1 MWFGLGRQE
10 RGDRAEQLARRYL
23 EQQGLQFLEANF
35 RCRQGEIDLI
45 MRDAGT
51 LVFVEVR
58 YRSQSRYGSA
68 AESVDRRKQGK
79 LVSAALRYLQSHPAL
94 AQQAS
99 RFDVVAISGE
109 QGKPRIEW
117 HTDAIQLQD

>member
-10 RGDRAEQLARRYL
+10 RGNRAEQLARRYL
-23 EQQGLQFLEANF
+23 EQQGLRFVEANF

-45 MRDAGT
+45 MRDEQT

-79 LVSAALRYLQSHPAL
+79 LVSAALRYMQGNPAL

-99 RFDVVAISGE
+99 RFDVVAINGE
-109 QGKPRIEW
+109 QGKPQIEW
-117 HTDAIQLQD
+117 HPNAIQVQD

>member
-10 RGDRAEQLARRYL
+10 RGSRAEQLARRYL
-23 EQQGLQFLEANF
+23 EQHGLHFVEANF

-45 MRDAGT
+45 MHDKQT

-68 AESVDRRKQGK
+68 AESVDRRKQDK
-79 LVSAALRYLQSHPAL
+79 LISAALRYMQDNPAL

-99 RFDVVAISGE
+99 RFDVIAISGE
-109 QGKPRIEW
+109 QGKPEIDW
-117 HTDAIQLQD
+117 HPNAIQVQD